1 MSRVTWRGSVDPLS
15 ISSPTM
21 ASIGNGEDIAKQR
34 ILTFE
39 LIDVIGKQAGDTMR
53 RALSPARL
61 HIVNLVA
68 QDTFER

>member
-39 LIDVIGKQAGDTMR
+39 LIDV
-53 RALSPARL
+53 
-61 HIVNLVA
+61 V
-68 QDTFER
+68 